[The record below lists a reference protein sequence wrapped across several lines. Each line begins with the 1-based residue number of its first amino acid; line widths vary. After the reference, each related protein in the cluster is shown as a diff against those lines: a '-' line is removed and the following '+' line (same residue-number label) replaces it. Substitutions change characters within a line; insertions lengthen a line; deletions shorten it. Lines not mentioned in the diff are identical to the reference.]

1 MSHHSVLR
9 TFFLSAL
16 HSALNSYRIDF
27 QDFFLKSL
35 ISKKVLQ
42 EITMKKIS
50 NLKYGLVLLLIAF
63 TVASIITLVSCT
75 SGVDGGENK
84 WVLISFKIEWP
95 QGFDFNC
102 GSGEQVSVRIIALD
116 QDGTEFNWSGS
127 ISINSTNANIAVLPS
142 IADIE
147 NGSANVTLM
156 FENLSSEN
164 QETHLGGGDGPD
176 VAGWDNGNGGVG
188 W

>member
-1 MSHHSVLR
+1 
-9 TFFLSAL
+9 
-16 HSALNSYRIDF
+16 
-27 QDFFLKSL
+27 
-35 ISKKVLQ
+35 
-42 EITMKKIS
+42 MKKIS
-50 NLKYGLVLLLIAF
+50 NFKYGLVLLLIAF

-164 QETHLGGGDGPD
+164 QETQLVLNYEDADILLADLLLVNCILNPSVPRWGR
-176 VAGWDNGNGGVG
+176 WT
-188 W
+188 